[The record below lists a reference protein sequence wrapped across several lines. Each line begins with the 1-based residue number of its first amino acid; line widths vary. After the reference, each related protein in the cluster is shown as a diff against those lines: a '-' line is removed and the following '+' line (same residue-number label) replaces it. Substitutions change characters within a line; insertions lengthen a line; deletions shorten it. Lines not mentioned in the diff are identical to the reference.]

1 MPLGDEGR
9 GRHHLARRAVP
20 ALERVM
26 LEEGPLHRM
35 QLPVGS
41 QSLDRGY
48 LGVRDRH
55 GQRHAGQYPPPSYVH
70 RAGAA
75 LTTVATHFRA
85 GQPQPVTQGIQ
96 QRDPRF
102 QHHDVRAAVDPQRNF
117 ALLVEP
123 HAANV
128 SASMSSCPDQ
138 CALRRD
144 LRRVGEQGDD
154 QPDHRQGAR
163 EDDRLVQPG
172 PSTAFTRPSW
182 WTR

>member
-26 LEEGPLHRM
+26 LEEGPLHRV

-41 QSLDRGY
+41 QSLDCGY

-75 LTTVATHFRA
+75 LAPVATHFRA

-102 QHHDVRAAVDPQRNF
+102 QHHDVRAAVHPQRNF

-128 SASMSSCPDQ
+128 SPVCPAAQISAHFAEIYGASVSKETISQITDKVLEKMTDWCSRPLDGVY
-138 CALRRD
+138 A
-144 LRRVGEQGDD
+144 
-154 QPDHRQGAR
+154 AI
-163 EDDRLVQPG
+163 LV
-172 PSTAFTRPSW
+172 TR
-182 WTR
+182 